1 MGARGRGDL
10 KLKKGKLLALPTVAW
25 LLIFFLVPLVFV
37 LGFAFMQRGA
47 YGTVEMQFT
56 LDNIVRV
63 FDPLYMGTLW
73 ETVKI
78 AVITTVLCLLIGY
91 PFAYTITIVD
101 RKYRSILLLLATI
114 PFWINFLVRSYAWI
128 VILRSQGLVN
138 TLLLKLGIISE
149 PLNLLYNTPSVILG
163 MVYSLLPFMILPVY
177 AAIEQLDKRKLEAA
191 YDLGATPI
199 KAFWNVTV
207 PMTMSGI
214 ATGSILVFV
223 SSIGMF
229 VVSDVMGGSKV
240 ALIGNVIQN
249 QFLGARDW
257 PFGSALSMIVVLF
270 SVLLI
275 YLYYRATKVYKY
287 DGNGGE

>member
-1 MGARGRGDL
+1 M
-10 KLKKGKLLALPTVAW
+10 
-25 LLIFFLVPLVFV
+25 
-37 LGFAFMQRGA
+37 
-47 YGTVEMQFT
+47 
-56 LDNIVRV
+56 
-63 FDPLYMGTLW
+63 
-73 ETVKI
+73 
-78 AVITTVLCLLIGY
+78 
-91 PFAYTITIVD
+91 
-101 RKYRSILLLLATI
+101 
-114 PFWINFLVRSYAWI
+114 
-128 VILRSQGLVN
+128 N

-199 KAFWNVTV
+199 KAFWNITV

-257 PFGSALSMIVVLF
+257 PFGSALSIIVVLF

-287 DGNGGE
+287 NENGGNRQKMKKF

>member
-1 MGARGRGDL
+1 M
-10 KLKKGKLLALPTVAW
+10 KKGKLLALPTFTW
-25 LLIFFLVPLVFV
+25 LCIFFLVPLLFV
-37 LGFAFMQRGA
+37 LAFAFLQRGT
-47 YGTVEMQFT
+47 YGTVEMSFT
-56 LDNIVRV
+56 LENIKRV
-63 FDPLYMGTLW
+63 FDSLYMETLW
-73 ETVKI
+73 QTVKI

-101 RKYRSILLLLATI
+101 QKWRSILLLLATI
-114 PFWINFLVRSYAWI
+114 PFWINFLIRSYAWI
-128 VILRSQGLVN
+128 IILRSQGLVN
-138 TLLLKLGIISE
+138 TVLMKLGFISE
-149 PLNLLYNTPSVILG
+149 PLNLLYNMPAVILG

-177 AAIEQLDKRKLEAA
+177 AAIAQLDKRKLEAA
-191 YDLGATPI
+191 YDLGATPL
-199 KAFWNVTV
+199 KAFWHVTI

-229 VVSDVMGGSKV
+229 VVSDIMGGSKV

-257 PFGSALSMIVVLF
+257 PFGSALSIIVVLF

-275 YLYYRATKVYKY
+275 YLYYRATKVYNY
-287 DGNGGE
+287 GNGGE

>member
-1 MGARGRGDL
+1 M
-10 KLKKGKLLALPTVAW
+10 KKGKLLALPTVVW
-25 LLIFFLVPLVFV
+25 LLLFFLIPLLFV
-37 LGFAFMQRGA
+37 LAFAFMQRGA
-47 YGTVEMQFT
+47 YGTVEMKFT

-191 YDLGATPI
+191 YDLGATPA

-214 ATGSILVFV
+214 VTGSILVFV

-249 QFLGARDW
+249 QFLGSRDW
-257 PFGSALSMIVVLF
+257 PFGSALSLIVVLF

-287 DGNGGE
+287 DENGGE

>member
-1 MGARGRGDL
+1 M
-10 KLKKGKLLALPTVAW
+10 KKGKLLALPTVVW
-25 LLIFFLVPLVFV
+25 LLLFFLIPLLFV
-37 LGFAFMQRGA
+37 LAFAFMQRGA
-47 YGTVEMQFT
+47 YGTVEMKFT
-56 LDNIVRV
+56 LDNIARV
-63 FDPLYMGTLW
+63 LDPLYMGTLW

-191 YDLGATPI
+191 YDLGATPV

-214 ATGSILVFV
+214 TTGSILVFV

-249 QFLGARDW
+249 QFLGSRDW

>member
-1 MGARGRGDL
+1 
-10 KLKKGKLLALPTVAW
+10 LKKGKLLALPTVVW
-25 LLIFFLVPLVFV
+25 LLLFFLVPLVFV

-191 YDLGATPI
+191 YDLGATPV

-214 ATGSILVFV
+214 VTGSILVFV

>member
-1 MGARGRGDL
+1 ME
-10 KLKKGKLLALPTVAW
+10 KGKLLALPTVAW
-25 LLIFFLVPLVFV
+25 LPIFFLIPLVFV

-56 LDNIVRV
+56 LENISRV
-63 FDPLYMGTLW
+63 FDPLYLGTLW

-78 AVITTVLCLLIGY
+78 AVITTVICLLIGY

-101 RKYRSILLLLATI
+101 RKCRSILLLLATI

-199 KAFWNVTV
+199 KAFWNITV

-257 PFGSALSMIVVLF
+257 PFGSALSIIVVLF

-287 DGNGGE
+287 NENGGE

>member
-1 MGARGRGDL
+1 M
-10 KLKKGKLLALPTVAW
+10 KKGKLLALPTAIW
-25 LLIFFLVPLVFV
+25 LCAFFLVPLLFV
-37 LGFAFMQRGA
+37 LAFAFMQRGT
-47 YGTVEMQFT
+47 YGTVEMSFT
-56 LDNIVRV
+56 LENMRRV
-63 FDPLYMGTLW
+63 FDPLYMETLW

-101 RKYRSILLLLATI
+101 RKWQSILLLLATI
-114 PFWINFLVRSYAWI
+114 PFWINFLIRSYAWI
-128 VILRSQGLVN
+128 IILRSQGLVN
-138 TLLLKLGIISE
+138 TVLMKLGVISE
-149 PLNLLYNTPSVILG
+149 PLNLLYNMPSVILG

-177 AAIEQLDKRKLEAA
+177 AAIAQLDKRKLEAA
-191 YDLGATPI
+191 YDLGATPL
-199 KAFWNVTV
+199 KAFWHVTI

-229 VVSDVMGGSKV
+229 VVSDIMGGSKV

-257 PFGSALSMIVVLF
+257 PFGSALSIIVVLF

-275 YLYYRATKVYKY
+275 YLYYRATKVYNY
-287 DGNGGE
+287 GNGGK

>member
-1 MGARGRGDL
+1 M
-10 KLKKGKLLALPTVAW
+10 KKGKLLALPTVVW
-25 LLIFFLVPLVFV
+25 LLLFFLIPLLFV
-37 LGFAFMQRGA
+37 LAFAFMQRGA
-47 YGTVEMQFT
+47 YGTVEMKFT

-78 AVITTVLCLLIGY
+78 AVITTVLCLVIGY

-191 YDLGATPI
+191 YDLGATPV

-214 ATGSILVFV
+214 VTGSILVFV

-249 QFLGARDW
+249 QFLGSRDW

>member
-1 MGARGRGDL
+1 M
-10 KLKKGKLLALPTVAW
+10 KKGKLLALPTVAW
-25 LLIFFLVPLVFV
+25 LLIFFLIPLVFV

-56 LDNIVRV
+56 LENISRV
-63 FDPLYMGTLW
+63 FDPLYLGTLW

-78 AVITTVLCLLIGY
+78 AVITTVICLLIGY

-199 KAFWNVTV
+199 KAFWNITV

-223 SSIGMF
+223 SSVGMF

-257 PFGSALSMIVVLF
+257 PFGSALSIIVVLF

-287 DGNGGE
+287 NENGGE

>member
-1 MGARGRGDL
+1 M
-10 KLKKGKLLALPTVAW
+10 KKGKLLALPTVAW
-25 LLIFFLVPLVFV
+25 LLIFFLIPLVFV
-37 LGFAFMQRGA
+37 LGFAFMQRGS

-56 LDNIVRV
+56 LENISRV
-63 FDPLYMGTLW
+63 FDPLYLGTLW

-78 AVITTVLCLLIGY
+78 AVITTVICLLIGY

-199 KAFWNVTV
+199 KAFWNITV

-257 PFGSALSMIVVLF
+257 PFGSALSIIVVLF

-287 DGNGGE
+287 NENGGE

>member
-1 MGARGRGDL
+1 M
-10 KLKKGKLLALPTVAW
+10 KKGKLLALPTVAW
-25 LLIFFLVPLVFV
+25 LLIFFLIPLVFV

-56 LDNIVRV
+56 LENISRV
-63 FDPLYMGTLW
+63 FDPLYLGTLW

-78 AVITTVLCLLIGY
+78 AVITTVICLLIGY

-199 KAFWNVTV
+199 KAFWNITV

-257 PFGSALSMIVVLF
+257 PFGSALSIMVVLF

-287 DGNGGE
+287 NENGGE

>member
-1 MGARGRGDL
+1 M
-10 KLKKGKLLALPTVAW
+10 KKGKLLALPTVTW
-25 LLIFFLVPLVFV
+25 LLIFFLFPLVFV
-37 LGFAFMQRGA
+37 LAFAFLQRGA

-56 LDNIVRV
+56 LENIARV
-63 FDPLYMGTLW
+63 FDPLYMNTIW

-138 TLLLKLGIISE
+138 TLLLKLGVISE

-177 AAIEQLDKRKLEAA
+177 AAIEQLDKRRLEAA
-191 YDLGATPI
+191 YDLGATPM
-199 KAFWNVTV
+199 KAFWHVTL
-207 PMTMSGI
+207 PMTMSGV

-257 PFGSALSMIVVLF
+257 PFGSALSIIVVLF

-287 DGNGGE
+287 GNGGE

>member
-1 MGARGRGDL
+1 M
-10 KLKKGKLLALPTVAW
+10 KKGKLLALPTVAW

-191 YDLGATPI
+191 YDLGATPV

-240 ALIGNVIQN
+240 ALVGNVIQN

>member
-1 MGARGRGDL
+1 ME
-10 KLKKGKLLALPTVAW
+10 KGKLLALPTVAW

-191 YDLGATPI
+191 YDLGATPV

>member
-1 MGARGRGDL
+1 M
-10 KLKKGKLLALPTVAW
+10 KKGKLLALPTVVW
-25 LLIFFLVPLVFV
+25 LLLFFLIPLLFV
-37 LGFAFMQRGA
+37 LAFAFMQRGA
-47 YGTVEMQFT
+47 YGTVEMKFT

-78 AVITTVLCLLIGY
+78 AVITTVLCLVIGY

-191 YDLGATPI
+191 YDLGATPA

-214 ATGSILVFV
+214 VTGSILVFV

-249 QFLGARDW
+249 QFLGSRDW
-257 PFGSALSMIVVLF
+257 PFGSALSLIVVLF

-275 YLYYRATKVYKY
+275 YLYYRATKIYKY

>member
-1 MGARGRGDL
+1 M
-10 KLKKGKLLALPTVAW
+10 KKGKLLALPTVIW
-25 LLIFFLVPLVFV
+25 LCVFFVVPLLFV
-37 LGFAFMQRGA
+37 LAFAFMQRGT
-47 YGTVEMQFT
+47 YGTIEMSFT
-56 LDNIVRV
+56 LDNIKRV
-63 FDPLYMGTLW
+63 FDPLYMETLW

-101 RKYRSILLLLATI
+101 RKWRSILLLLATI
-114 PFWINFLVRSYAWI
+114 PFWINFLIRSYAWI
-128 VILRSQGLVN
+128 IILRSQGLIN
-138 TLLLKLGIISE
+138 TLLMKLGFISE
-149 PLNLLYNTPSVILG
+149 PLSLLYNTPSVILG

-177 AAIEQLDKRKLEAA
+177 AAIAQLDKRKLEAA
-191 YDLGATPI
+191 YDLGATPL
-199 KAFWNVTV
+199 KAFWHVTI

-229 VVSDVMGGSKV
+229 VVSDIMGGSKV

-257 PFGSALSMIVVLF
+257 PFGSALSIIVVLF

-275 YLYYRATKVYKY
+275 YLYYRATKVYNY
-287 DGNGGE
+287 GNGGE

>member
-1 MGARGRGDL
+1 M
-10 KLKKGKLLALPTVAW
+10 KKGKLLALPTVAW

>member
-1 MGARGRGDL
+1 M
-10 KLKKGKLLALPTVAW
+10 KKGKLLALPTVTW
-25 LLIFFLVPLVFV
+25 LLIFFLIPLVFV
-37 LGFAFMQRGA
+37 LAFAFLQRGA

-56 LDNIVRV
+56 LENISRV
-63 FDPLYMGTLW
+63 FDPLYMNTLW

-149 PLNLLYNTPSVILG
+149 PLNLLYNTPSVVLG

-191 YDLGATPI
+191 YDLGATPM
-199 KAFWNVTV
+199 KAFWHVTL
-207 PMTMSGI
+207 PMTMSGV

-257 PFGSALSMIVVLF
+257 PFGSALSIIVVLF

-287 DGNGGE
+287 GNGGE

>member
-1 MGARGRGDL
+1 M
-10 KLKKGKLLALPTVAW
+10 KKGKLLALPTFTW
-25 LLIFFLVPLVFV
+25 LFIFFLVPLLFV
-37 LGFAFMQRGA
+37 LAFAFLQRGT
-47 YGTVEMQFT
+47 YGTVEMSFT
-56 LDNIVRV
+56 LENIRRV
-63 FDPLYMGTLW
+63 FDSLYIETLW
-73 ETVKI
+73 QTVKI

-101 RKYRSILLLLATI
+101 RKWRSILLLLATI
-114 PFWINFLVRSYAWI
+114 PFWINFLIRSYAWI
-128 VILRSQGLVN
+128 IILRSQGLVN
-138 TLLLKLGIISE
+138 TVLMKLGFISE
-149 PLNLLYNTPSVILG
+149 PLNLLYNMPSVILG

-177 AAIEQLDKRKLEAA
+177 AAIAQLDKRKLEAA
-191 YDLGATPI
+191 YDLGATPL
-199 KAFWNVTV
+199 KAFWHVTI

-229 VVSDVMGGSKV
+229 VVSDIMGGSKV

-257 PFGSALSMIVVLF
+257 PFGSALSIIVVLF

-275 YLYYRATKVYKY
+275 YLYYRATKVYNY
-287 DGNGGE
+287 GNGGE

>member
-1 MGARGRGDL
+1 M
-10 KLKKGKLLALPTVAW
+10 KKGKLLALPTVAW
-25 LLIFFLVPLVFV
+25 LLIFFLIPLLFV
-37 LGFAFMQRGA
+37 LAFAFMQRGA

-56 LDNIVRV
+56 LENIERV

-78 AVITTVLCLLIGY
+78 AVITTVICLLIGY

-191 YDLGATPI
+191 YDLGATPV

>member
-1 MGARGRGDL
+1 M
-10 KLKKGKLLALPTVAW
+10 KKGKLLALPTVAW
-25 LLIFFLVPLVFV
+25 LLIFFLTPLVFV

-56 LDNIVRV
+56 LENISRV
-63 FDPLYMGTLW
+63 FDPLYLGTLW

-78 AVITTVLCLLIGY
+78 AVITTVICLLIGY

-199 KAFWNVTV
+199 KAFWNITV

-257 PFGSALSMIVVLF
+257 PFGSALSIIVVLF

-287 DGNGGE
+287 NENGGE

>member
-1 MGARGRGDL
+1 MR
-10 KLKKGKLLALPTVAW
+10 KGKLLALPAITW
-25 LLIFFLVPLVFV
+25 LFIFFLIPLLFV
-37 LGFAFMQRGA
+37 LAFAFLERGA

-56 LDNIVRV
+56 LENIYRV
-63 FDPLYMGTLW
+63 FDPLYMNTLW
-73 ETVKI
+73 ETLKI
-78 AVITTVLCLLIGY
+78 ALITTVICLLIGY

-128 VILRSQGLVN
+128 VILRSHGLVN
-138 TLLLKLGIISE
+138 TVLMNLGIIHE
-149 PLNLLYNTPSVILG
+149 PLSLLYNTPSVILG

-177 AAIEQLDKRKLEAA
+177 TAIEQFDKRKLEAA
-191 YDLGATPI
+191 HDLGATPW
-199 KAFWNVTV
+199 KAFWHVTV

-214 ATGSILVFV
+214 ATGSLLVFI

-257 PFGSALSMIVVLF
+257 PFGSALSLIVVLF
-270 SVLLI
+270 SVLFI
-275 YLYYRATKVYKY
+275 YLYYRAAKIYKY
-287 DGNGGE
+287 GNGGE

>member
-1 MGARGRGDL
+1 
-10 KLKKGKLLALPTVAW
+10 
-25 LLIFFLVPLVFV
+25 
-37 LGFAFMQRGA
+37 MQRGA

-56 LDNIVRV
+56 LENISRV
-63 FDPLYMGTLW
+63 FDPLYLGTLW

-78 AVITTVLCLLIGY
+78 AVITTVICLLIGY

-199 KAFWNVTV
+199 KAFWNITV

-287 DGNGGE
+287 NENGGE

>member
-1 MGARGRGDL
+1 M
-10 KLKKGKLLALPTVAW
+10 KKGKLLALPTVVW
-25 LLIFFLVPLVFV
+25 LLLFFLIPLLFV
-37 LGFAFMQRGA
+37 LAFAFMQRGA
-47 YGTVEMQFT
+47 YGTVEMKFT

-191 YDLGATPI
+191 YDLGATPV

-214 ATGSILVFV
+214 VTGSILVFV

-249 QFLGARDW
+249 QFLGSRDW

>member
-1 MGARGRGDL
+1 M
-10 KLKKGKLLALPTVAW
+10 KKGKLLALPTVVW
-25 LLIFFLVPLVFV
+25 LLLFFLVPLVFV

-78 AVITTVLCLLIGY
+78 AVITTVICLLIGY

-191 YDLGATPI
+191 YDLGATPV

-214 ATGSILVFV
+214 VTGSILVFV

-249 QFLGARDW
+249 QFLGSRDW

-270 SVLLI
+270 SILLI

>member
-1 MGARGRGDL
+1 M
-10 KLKKGKLLALPTVAW
+10 KKGKLLALPTVAW
-25 LLIFFLVPLVFV
+25 LLIFFLIPLLFV

-56 LDNIVRV
+56 LENISRV
-63 FDPLYMGTLW
+63 FDPLYLGTLW

-78 AVITTVLCLLIGY
+78 AVITTVICLLIGY

-199 KAFWNVTV
+199 KAFWNITV

-257 PFGSALSMIVVLF
+257 PFGSALSIIVVLF

-287 DGNGGE
+287 NENGGE

>member
-1 MGARGRGDL
+1 
-10 KLKKGKLLALPTVAW
+10 LKKGKLLALPTVVW
-25 LLIFFLVPLVFV
+25 LLLFFLIPLLFV
-37 LGFAFMQRGA
+37 LAFAFMQRGA
-47 YGTVEMQFT
+47 YGTVEMKFT

-78 AVITTVLCLLIGY
+78 AVITTVLCLVIGY

-191 YDLGATPI
+191 YDLGATPV

-214 ATGSILVFV
+214 VTGSILVFV

-249 QFLGARDW
+249 QFLGSRDW

>member
-1 MGARGRGDL
+1 M
-10 KLKKGKLLALPTVAW
+10 KKGKLLALPTVAW
-25 LLIFFLVPLVFV
+25 LLIFFLVPLLFV
-37 LGFAFMQRGA
+37 LAFAFLQRGT
-47 YGTVEMQFT
+47 YGTVEMSFT
-56 LDNIVRV
+56 LENIKRV
-63 FDPLYMGTLW
+63 FDSLYMETLW

-91 PFAYTITIVD
+91 PFAYTVTIVD
-101 RKYRSILLLLATI
+101 RKWRSLLLLLATI

-138 TLLLKLGIISE
+138 TLLLKLGIISQ

-191 YDLGATPI
+191 YDLGATPL
-199 KAFWNVTV
+199 KAFWHVTV

-275 YLYYRATKVYKY
+275 YLYYRATKVYNY
-287 DGNGGE
+287 GNGGE

>member
-1 MGARGRGDL
+1 M
-10 KLKKGKLLALPTVAW
+10 KKGKLLALPTVTW
-25 LLIFFLVPLVFV
+25 LLIFFLFPLVFV
-37 LGFAFMQRGA
+37 LAFAFLQRGA

-56 LDNIVRV
+56 LDNISRV
-63 FDPLYMGTLW
+63 FDPLYMNTLW

-138 TLLLKLGIISE
+138 TLLLKLGIINE

-191 YDLGATPI
+191 YDLGATPM
-199 KAFWNVTV
+199 KAFWNVTL
-207 PMTMSGI
+207 PMTMSGV

-257 PFGSALSMIVVLF
+257 PFGSALSIIVVLF

-287 DGNGGE
+287 GNGGE

>member
-1 MGARGRGDL
+1 
-10 KLKKGKLLALPTVAW
+10 
-25 LLIFFLVPLVFV
+25 
-37 LGFAFMQRGA
+37 MQRGA

-56 LDNIVRV
+56 LENISRV
-63 FDPLYMGTLW
+63 FDPLYLGTLW

-78 AVITTVLCLLIGY
+78 AVITTVICLLIGY

-101 RKYRSILLLLATI
+101 RKCRSILLLLATI

-199 KAFWNVTV
+199 KAFWNITV

-257 PFGSALSMIVVLF
+257 PFGSALSIIVVLF

-287 DGNGGE
+287 NENGGE

>member
-1 MGARGRGDL
+1 M
-10 KLKKGKLLALPTVAW
+10 KKGKLLALPTLAW
-25 LLIFFLVPLVFV
+25 LLIFFLIPLVFV

-56 LDNIVRV
+56 LENISRV
-63 FDPLYMGTLW
+63 FDPLYLGTLW

-78 AVITTVLCLLIGY
+78 AVITTVICLLIGY

-199 KAFWNVTV
+199 KAFWNITV

-257 PFGSALSMIVVLF
+257 PFGSALSIIVVLF

-287 DGNGGE
+287 NENGGE

>member
-1 MGARGRGDL
+1 M
-10 KLKKGKLLALPTVAW
+10 KKGKLLALPTVAW
-25 LLIFFLVPLVFV
+25 LLVFFLIPLVFV

-56 LDNIVRV
+56 LENISRV
-63 FDPLYMGTLW
+63 FDPLYLGTLW

-78 AVITTVLCLLIGY
+78 AVITTVICLLIGY

-199 KAFWNVTV
+199 KAFWNITV

-257 PFGSALSMIVVLF
+257 PFGSALSIIVVLF

-287 DGNGGE
+287 NENGGE